1 MKLSKKVLPLVA
13 VCSTLAF
20 AQGVSAKTMEKDQN
34 FVDQMQQ
41 IEEVA
46 DSQVYFATEA
56 TFTSSDTI
64 LEVQNDMRDVYVTKE
79 EAEELGLTESV
90 SFRVYSNIDVQQISD
105 TIAKMV
111 HRDAPT
117 YFSVELFE
125 NKMGRS
131 DMYEYVAKV
140 TEYN

>member
-1 MKLSKKVLPLVA
+1 MKLSKTVLPLVA
-13 VCSTLAF
+13 VISTLAF
-20 AQGVSAKTMEKDQN
+20 AQGASAKAMEKDQD
-34 FVDQMQQ
+34 FVNQMTQ

-46 DSQVYFATEA
+46 DSQVYFASEA
-56 TFTSSDTI
+56 TFTSSDTV
-64 LEVQNDMRDVYVTKE
+64 LEVQKEMRDIYISKE
-79 EAEELGLTESV
+79 EAKDLGLKKLR

-111 HRDAPT
+111 HRDDPT
-117 YFSVELFE
+117 FFSVELFE
-125 NKMGRS
+125 NEMGRS